1 VKPWLLGLFVLG
13 LPSPALACAAC
24 AAAVDR
30 SNAAFLATT
39 IFLSLLPL
47 ALMAGGLW
55 WIARHARGRLV
66 GEFEE
71 REPPVGATA
80 QSRTRDAAAPPL
92 PDGTGTPLAVPG
104 TIGEG

>member
-1 VKPWLLGLFVLG
+1 MRRWLPAVATLW
-13 LPSPALACAAC
+13 LPSPVLACAAC

-30 SNAAFLATT
+30 SNTAFLATT

-55 WIARHARGRLV
+55 WIVRHARGRLA

-71 REPPVGATA
+71 REPLGP
-80 QSRTRDAAAPPL
+80 AAGLAS
-92 PDGTGTPLAVPG
+92 GTGERPG
-104 TIGEG
+104 S

>member
-1 VKPWLLGLFVLG
+1 MRRWLFSLLVLG
-13 LPSPALACAAC
+13 LPSPVLACAAC

-55 WIARHARGRLV
+55 WIARHARGRLA

-71 REPPVGATA
+71 REPPVG
-80 QSRTRDAAAPPL
+80 
-92 PDGTGTPLAVPG
+92 GTGLASGTGERPG
-104 TIGEG
+104 S